1 MGDNDPLDVVDLT
14 NIDAPFSSLPNLKVI
29 GAVCLIDQGELDWKI
44 LAIDEAY
51 ARDRKI
57 RDAESFSQH
66 HPGAIKE
73 VIHWFRVYKTYD
85 GKKENAFG
93 HDEKVLSVE

>member
-14 NIDAPFSSLPNLKVI
+14 NVNAPFFSLPYLKVI

-51 ARDRKI
+51 ARERKI
-57 RDAESFSQH
+57 RDAVSNFIVSFS
-66 HPGAIKE
+66 
-73 VIHWFRVYKTYD
+73 
-85 GKKENAFG
+85 
-93 HDEKVLSVE
+93 

>member
-14 NIDAPFSSLPNLKVI
+14 NIDAPFFSLPNLKVI

-44 LAIDEAY
+44 LALDEAY

-57 RDAESFSQH
+57 RDAVSFS
-66 HPGAIKE
+66 
-73 VIHWFRVYKTYD
+73 
-85 GKKENAFG
+85 
-93 HDEKVLSVE
+93 